1 MYDINK
7 FRKVELYVFKSEMTE
22 FLLED
27 MGGFINRY
35 LFEVESDDNE
45 SLKFKGLMRVKD
57 LNRLKSRRDASPY
70 GRDYK
75 IISELNGMYT
85 KGMMVEM

>member
-7 FRKVELYVFKSEMTE
+7 FRKVELYVYKSEMTE

-27 MGGFINRY
+27 MGFFIDRY
-35 LFEVESDDNE
+35 LFEVKSDKEDYLE
-45 SLKFKGLMRVKD
+45 FKGLLRVKD
-57 LNRLKSRRDASPY
+57 LNYLKSIRDASPY
-70 GRDYK
+70 GIDYK
-75 IISELNGMYT
+75 IISELNGMYN